1 MPDSAGSD
9 ALADRRHF
17 IVVLRLVT
25 GSGGRLFYGE
35 VVDVEAGPRI
45 RFVGW
50 KGMTGA
56 VRRWLDGASAAPI
69 DDLESRESD
78 PAGDQPAH

>member
-1 MPDSAGSD
+1 LASED

-25 GSGGRLFYGE
+25 KSGGRLLYGE
-35 VVDVEAGPRI
+35 VVDVDAGPRT

-56 VRRWLDGASAAPI
+56 VRRWLDGASNARVDEPVV
-69 DDLESRESD
+69 DTDLR
-78 PAGDQPAH
+78 DQPAH